1 MGSAP
6 AGTEPFEI
14 QSLLSALLRRRDRP
28 GRAGLDPAKTVK
40 SGVSRQLLATGGA
53 GGGSGSA
60 GVLAGSPGNGFVLA
74 GGEVERKPTRQ
85 IDTNSA
91 RCSGV
96 RCGLT
101 PSTAG
106 SHSAAC

>member
-53 GGGSGSA
+53 GGRSGSA
-60 GVLAGSPGNGFVLA
+60 RVLAGSPGNGFVLA
-74 GGEVERKPTRQ
+74 GGEVEGSTTRQ